1 MTHPQIVRV
10 YHPELG
16 NRIGCLI
23 GEEIWDLH
31 PYYTSVHEWIK
42 STNGRLKQAV
52 DYLNSLPHKGKSTF
66 PASMFENAPD
76 PKTPHWLAPVDEQEV
91 WAAGVTYERSR
102 DARQEESADGGDVY
116 ARVYAAE
123 RPEIFFKSP
132 GPKVV
137 GHLHEVGIREDAT
150 WNVPEPELG
159 LVINSS
165 REVIG
170 FTIGNDMSSRDI
182 EGANPLYLPQAK
194 VYTAACSMGPGLM
207 IMPVDGWLKTTI
219 KINITRGGK
228 SAFDGEVH
236 TGKIHRSVNDLVD
249 YLTRSN
255 FYPDGVVLLTG
266 TGTVPP
272 NDFTLAAGDVITI
285 TIDGLGVLKNTVK
298 VV

>member
-1 MTHPQIVRV
+1 MTYPKIVRV
-10 YHPELG
+10 HHPEIG
-16 NRIGCLI
+16 NRIGCQI
-23 GEEIWDLH
+23 GDDIWDLH

-42 STNGRLKQAV
+42 STNGRLPQAIEF
-52 DYLNSLPHKGKSTF
+52 LTSLPDKEKSTF
-66 PASMFENAPD
+66 PASLFENSPSPD
-76 PKTPHWLAPVDEQEV
+76 VPHWLAPVDEQEV

-102 DARQEESADGGDVY
+102 DARQEESVDGGDVY
-116 ARVYAAE
+116 ARVYSAD

-132 GPKVV
+132 GRKVV
-137 GHLHEVGIREDAT
+137 GHLHEVGIRADAT
-150 WNVPEPELG
+150 WSVPEPELG

-165 REVIG
+165 GEVIG

-194 VYTAACSMGPGLM
+194 VYRAACSMGPGLM
-207 IMPVDGWLKTTI
+207 IMPVDGWLDTTI
-219 KINITRGGK
+219 RINIAREGK

-236 TGKIHRSVNDLVD
+236 TDRIHRSVEQLVD

-255 FYPDGVVLLTG
+255 DYPDGVVLLTG

-285 TIDGLGVLKNTVK
+285 TIDGLGVLQNTVK